1 MAAAGKRVVTL
12 GSKGSSLTPSSV
24 FDVANGFARVT
35 IDSSALS
42 RRSHSSTSS
51 NSAAA
56 KFPFTVPSYFT
67 LEEARASLILLVNKL
82 LLSSSSSPAAAQL
95 LEILERGV
103 GIWEYTLNDVASCDL
118 PQLDF
123 SVAAIDGVSA
133 ILDHRSSALASIADA
148 LAALS
153 CEALRADVSSFNLMD
168 SGDGSSAKDA
178 VAVAA
183 DFKVFFNGSKLVN
196 TGKKLLHLSM
206 AEIPSVHG
214 NFREVSRLLHS
225 KTRVQ
230 LNSGFRAGSAKDM
243 STALSSLAMSL
254 LNLGDISVRR
264 SNLLLAES
272 ISDTIIRA
280 RLVEML
286 PAECQSAGTLEE
298 LHMSSQAALR
308 KKDYFLFLHSI
319 YELLD
324 VVRKI
329 VSCEGLIA
337 FVALEGSEIFSQ
349 TIQGVN
355 GNVDKA
361 MGGECVKADKKSE
374 KKKKVVLGKGSV
386 ALVQFIK
393 DRLLGGAAKADLE
406 KCTQDF
412 LVFLDPRGSGFNDLI
427 VKVKEI
433 VESNESRRLPKLPKG
448 TRDFAKEQMAVR
460 EKAFSII
467 VEVFKRHGAMALDT
481 PAFELR
487 ETLMGK
493 YGEDSKLI
501 YDLADQGGEL
511 CSLRYDLTV
520 PFARY
525 VAMNGL
531 TSFKRYQI
539 AKVYR
544 RDNPSKG
551 RYREFY
557 QCDFDIAGQFEKM
570 GPDFEVI
577 KILTELLD
585 ELDIGD
591 YEVKLNHRKLLD
603 GMLAICGVPQEKFR
617 TICSSIDKLDKQTFE
632 QVKKEMVEEKGL
644 AEETADKIGTFVKH
658 RGSPVELLSQL
669 KKEGS
674 EFLTNSDA
682 KLALNELDTLFNALV
697 KAKCVDKVAFDLSL
711 ARGLDYYTGVIF
723 EAVFKGATQVGSIAA
738 GGRYDNLIGMFGTK
752 QVPAVGISLGIERV
766 FAIMEQ
772 LQKDKD
778 QEIRATETQVLV
790 SILGDDLSLGAEL
803 VSELWAAKL
812 KAEFSVNKRVVKHI
826 DRARGARIPYV
837 IIVGDQEL
845 SRGIV
850 KLKDVTA
857 ANECEVPRGEIVA
870 ELRRRVK
877 LPRNYEKA
885 LEIIDKHLMF
895 WPKLLV
901 HKTKQRLTKMTQMRI
916 RMRKLALKTR
926 EKIMTVPTKEKKRE
940 ARREEKAEK
949 AAVLE
954 KSIEKELI
962 ERLKQGVYN
971 DIYNYPVNEFN
982 SILDQEV
989 GKSAVSEDEE
999 EPEIEYVEGY
1009 EDLEEELEDIEDFGG
1024 FDLGEDDDNDEMDGA
1039 DDDDDDEQNVLKKGR
1054 KSRGRKLEKE
1064 ERDPKSRKKVK
1075 VHVEV
1080 EHEDEPER
1088 QTAML

>member
-1 MAAAGKRVVTL
+1 MAAAGRRVMTL
-12 GSKGSSLTPSSV
+12 GGKGSSLTSSSV
-24 FDVANGFARVT
+24 FEVSNGFARIS

-42 RRSHSSTSS
+42 RRSSSSPSS
-51 NSAAA
+51 NSAT
-56 KFPFTVPSYFT
+56 KFSFSIPSYFT
-67 LEEARASLILLVNKL
+67 PEESRASLILLCNKL
-82 LLSSSSSPAAAQL
+82 LLSSSSSVCSQL
-95 LEILERGV
+95 LEILEQDV
-103 GIWEYTLNDVASCDL
+103 ISLDYSLSDVASDDL
-118 PQLDF
+118 ALLDY

-133 ILDHRSSALASIADA
+133 ILDHRASSLSSVADA
-148 LAALS
+148 IAAIS
-153 CEALRADVSSFNLMD
+153 CEALRADASPFNLMD

-196 TGKKLLHLSM
+196 TGKKLLDSSV

-214 NFREVSRLLHS
+214 NFREISRLFHS

-243 STALSSLAMSL
+243 STALSSLALSL
-254 LNLGDISVRR
+254 SNLGDISVRR
-264 SNLLLAES
+264 AKLLVANS
-272 ISDTIIRA
+272 ISDVELRS
-280 RLVEML
+280 RLSEML
-286 PAECQSAGTLEE
+286 TAKYPRADALEE
-298 LHMSSQAALR
+298 LYASSQAALR
-308 KKDYFLFLHSI
+308 KKDYLLFLHNI

-324 VVRKI
+324 VVTKMISWEAI
-329 VSCEGLIA
+329 VA
-337 FVALEGSEIFSQ
+337 FVSLEGSEIFVDK
-349 TIQGVN
+349 IQGD
-355 GNVDKA
+355 NVSASEPSSVDNAKN
-361 MGGECVKADKKSE
+361 DKKSE
-374 KKKKVVLGKGSV
+374 KKRKVVLGKGTT
-386 ALVQFIK
+386 ALVLSIK
-393 DRLLGGAAKADLE
+393 DRLLGGATRSDLE

-412 LVFLDPRGSGFNDLI
+412 LSLLDPRSSGFDDLLT
-427 VKVKEI
+427 KVKEI

-467 VEVFKRHGAMALDT
+467 VDVFKRHGAMALDT

-617 TICSSIDKLDKQTFE
+617 TICSSIDKLDKQTF
-632 QVKKEMVEEKGL
+632 QQIRKEMVEEKGL
-644 AEETADKIGTFVKH
+644 TEETADKIGTFVKH
-658 RGSPVELLSQL
+658 KGSPVELLSKL
-669 KKEGS
+669 KQEGS
-674 EFLTNSDA
+674 EFLTNSEA
-682 KLALNELDTLFNALV
+682 ELALNELEILFKAL
-697 KAKCVDKVAFDLSL
+697 AKSKCIDKVVFDLSL

-772 LQKDKD
+772 LQKDRN
-778 QEIRATETQVLV
+778 QEIRATETEVLV

-803 VSELWAAKL
+803 VSELWDAKL
-812 KAEFSVNKRVVKHI
+812 KAEVMINKRVIKHI
-826 DRARGARIPYV
+826 DRARGSKIPYMV
-837 IIVGDQEL
+837 IVGDHEL
-845 SRGIV
+845 SKGIV
-850 KLKDVTA
+850 KLKDVNA
-857 ANECEVPRGEIVA
+857 ATECEVPRNG
-870 ELRRRVK
+870 
-877 LPRNYEKA
+877 
-885 LEIIDKHLMF
+885 
-895 WPKLLV
+895 LV
-901 HKTKQRLTKMTQMRI
+901 
-916 RMRKLALKTR
+916 
-926 EKIMTVPTKEKKRE
+926 
-940 ARREEKAEK
+940 
-949 AAVLE
+949 
-954 KSIEKELI
+954 
-962 ERLKQGVYN
+962 
-971 DIYNYPVNEFN
+971 
-982 SILDQEV
+982 
-989 GKSAVSEDEE
+989 
-999 EPEIEYVEGY
+999 
-1009 EDLEEELEDIEDFGG
+1009 EELQRRLNNI
-1024 FDLGEDDDNDEMDGA
+1024 
-1039 DDDDDDEQNVLKKGR
+1039 
-1054 KSRGRKLEKE
+1054 S
-1064 ERDPKSRKKVK
+1064 P
-1075 VHVEV
+1075 
-1080 EHEDEPER
+1080 
-1088 QTAML
+1088 